1 MTDIEARIEEIK
13 DRAKRWGKLHNE
25 KVTHDELLAIIE
37 HFEAI
42 IMDQAREFRA
52 QERAHRQRADQIN
65 QRHAT
70 EKAQL
75 TGKIGGLQKTIN
87 RLKRHDDVELS

>member
-1 MTDIEARIEEIK
+1 MTDIALRIEEIK
-13 DRAKRWGKLHNE
+13 ERAERWGKLHNE

-37 HFEAI
+37 HFEAK
-42 IMDQAREFRA
+42 IMDQAREYRA
-52 QERAHRQRADQIN
+52 QERSYRQRVDQIN

-75 TGKIGGLQKTIN
+75 TGRIGGLQKAIK
-87 RLKRHDDVELS
+87 RLEKDGE